1 MTNSNDFIEST
12 IKAKYVDGSLSII
25 GYGKDNFRLTAK
37 LKGTDSVIL
46 ILDREQLTALI
57 GMAIYNANDKG

>member
-1 MTNSNDFIEST
+1 MTNPNDFIEST

-37 LKGTDSVIL
+37 LGVML
-46 ILDREQLTALI
+46 ILDREQLTAL
-57 GMAIYNANDKG
+57 MAIYNANDKG